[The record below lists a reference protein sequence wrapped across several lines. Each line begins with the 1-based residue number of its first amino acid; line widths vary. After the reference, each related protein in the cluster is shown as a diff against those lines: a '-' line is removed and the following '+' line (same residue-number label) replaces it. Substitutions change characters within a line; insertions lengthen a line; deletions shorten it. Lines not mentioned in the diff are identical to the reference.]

1 MLEKIKNGKFSL
13 IGTYFLFKSYDKKS
27 LEEFFK
33 EYELDDLIKYYD
45 EIASL
50 ELDENEL
57 MDYFD
62 GDYEKLAK
70 DLALFFAPFLPEDF
84 VISKD
89 LEKLRIQ
96 LVSVYGDDISEAIV
110 KALEILSLLS
120 FPKEI
125 EEKEYLL
132 KEVFKIMILLSKILK
147 LLKAQND
154 D

>member
-1 MLEKIKNGKFSL
+1 MLEKLKNDKFTT

-33 EYELDDLIKYYD
+33 EYELDGLIKYYD
-45 EIASL
+45 EMSSL
-50 ELDENEL
+50 ELNENEL
-57 MDYFD
+57 MKIFD

-84 VISKD
+84 IISKD
-89 LEKLRIQ
+89 LEKLRLQ
-96 LVSVYGDDISEAIV
+96 LLSVYGEDISGAVV
-110 KALEILSLLS
+110 KALEILSMLS
-120 FPKEI
+120 FPYDIK
-125 EEKEYLL
+125 EKEYLL
-132 KEVFKIMILLSKILK
+132 KEVFKIMILLGKIMK

>member
-1 MLEKIKNGKFSL
+1 MLEKLKNDKFTT

-45 EIASL
+45 EIASF

-57 MDYFD
+57 MNYFE
-62 GDYEKLAK
+62 GNYEKLAK

-84 VISKD
+84 VMSKD
-89 LEKLRIQ
+89 LEKLRVQ
-96 LVSVYGDDISEAIV
+96 LVSVYGDDISEAII

-125 EEKEYLL
+125 DEKEYLL
-132 KEVFKIMILLSKILK
+132 KEVFKIMILLSKIMK
-147 LLKAQND
+147 LLKVQND